1 MKKRLISLL
10 LCLAMVLTLTVPAYA
25 ASDEATEAAQ
35 KLYELGLFNGTGKDS
50 SGNPIFSL
58 DLVPSRNQAVA
69 MLVRLLGKAEEAEN
83 GQWTTP
89 FTDVAD
95 WVKPYIGYAYANGLT
110 NGTTATTY
118 SGGRNTT
125 ALQYLT
131 FILRA
136 LGYQSG
142 VDFEYSKACE
152 FADSIGLT
160 NGQYTAQT
168 ANFKRSDVAKISYDA
183 LYVFKKGSTKTLGET
198 LAAEGV
204 ISLSKYIE
212 VSPAPMAIMSGAKY
226 YSRYPAVL
234 SFENVCP
241 GTKFWF
247 DSEVNYTHLGM
258 AYKYEY
264 YYKMRNLAE
273 AESYAQKYSDFLVNN
288 GYALISVGD
297 NPVSEDRDI
306 TYKLTSSDGQYSIM
320 IASSGFSGYTVLVSI
335 TPPASLGTNPGTAT
349 TPTTPATP
357 SDPAT
362 PGTSSGSGITM
373 YSRYKDVPDY
383 GSVTND
389 SLLLDKGSAK
399 VYFSTKLA
407 SYISAL
413 EANGYHKASS
423 YTEKYDNS
431 QLLSQTGS
439 ISIYENAAG
448 REVHVL
454 EVKDTKVKASIAFV
468 SIDTEIKKPLIAE
481 ATSTV
486 VAEQNPYEDASCPY
500 KDDENNYKYGNTDTI
515 YGSPI
520 YVRKAKVSSVSDLQ
534 NFLKAK
540 YENIY
545 SPMEDF
551 DVDIQIWDN
560 SNSSSGLVF
569 NIHVDFSYVSPDF
582 DVISP
587 YNFANKYGYTESQ
600 KEETR
605 DMIKDM
611 LYEISQDAADCF
623 PDAEISGS
631 IYVSGYHYP
640 HIKVDYFSDQTLT
653 WNRSGDD
660 FRWVPSLDTFSL
672 YN

>member
-1 MKKRLISLL
+1 MKERLISLF
-10 LCLAMVLTLTVPAYA
+10 LCLTMVLTLTVPVYA

-35 KLYELGLFNGTGKDS
+35 KLYELGLFNGTGEDA
-50 SGNPIFSL
+50 SGNPIFGL

-83 GQWTTP
+83 GQWATP

-95 WVKPYIGYAYANGLT
+95 WVKPYIGYAYAKGLT

-125 ALQYLT
+125 VLQYLT

-168 ANFKRSDVAKISYDA
+168 ANFKRSDIAKISYDA
-183 LYVFKKGSTKTLGET
+183 LYAFKKGSAKTLGET
-198 LAAEGV
+198 LAEEGV

-212 VSPAPMAIMSGAKY
+212 VSRAPITIMNGAKY

-241 GTKFWF
+241 ATKFKSDHDF
-247 DSEVNYTHLGM
+247 NYMYLGM
-258 AYKYEY
+258 AYEYWY

-273 AESYAQKYSDFLVNN
+273 AESYAKKYSNFLVNN
-288 GYALISVGD
+288 GYTLTSVD
-297 NPVSEDRDI
+297 NNPGSVDPDV
-306 TYKLTSSDGQYSIM
+306 TYKLTSSDWEYGIE
-320 IASSGFSGYTVLVSI
+320 IIVSGFSGYTVHVSI
-335 TPPASLGTNPGTAT
+335 IPPEYLGTNPGA
-349 TPTTPATP
+349 AA
-357 SDPAT
+357 SAD
-362 PGTSSGSGITM
+362 SEITM

-383 GSVTND
+383 NSVTHD
-389 SLLLDKGSAK
+389 RLLLDKGSAK
-399 VYFSTKLA
+399 AYTSAKLA
-407 SYISAL
+407 RYISVL
-413 EANGYHKASS
+413 EANGYHNASS
-423 YTEKYDNS
+423 YIESYEDS
-431 QLLSQTGS
+431 RLSFQTGK
-439 ISIYENAAG
+439 ISIYKNTAD

-454 EVKDTKVKASIAFV
+454 EVEDTTLNTSIAFV

-481 ATSTV
+481 AISTV
-486 VAEQNPYEDASCPY
+486 IAEKNPYEDASCPY
-500 KDDENNYKYGNTDTI
+500 KNDGNNYKYGNTDTI
-515 YGSPI
+515 YGYPI
-520 YVRKAKVSSVSDLQ
+520 YVRKARVSSVHDLQ
-534 NFLKAK
+534 NFLQTK
-540 YENIY
+540 YVNLY

-551 DVDIQIWDN
+551 DLDIEVWD
-560 SNSSSGLVF
+560 SSTSSSGRTF
-569 NIHVDFSYVSPDF
+569 TIHVDFDYVSPDY
-582 DVISP
+582 DVITP
-587 YNFANKYGYTESQ
+587 YNFAKKYGYSESQ

-605 DMIKDM
+605 NMFKDM
-611 LYEISQDAADCF
+611 LYEISQDAIDCF
-623 PDAEISGS
+623 PDAEVSGS
-631 IYVSGYHYP
+631 IYADGYRYP
-640 HIKVDYFSDQTLT
+640 HIKIDYYSAQTLT

-660 FRWVPSLDTFSL
+660 FRWVPSMDTISL